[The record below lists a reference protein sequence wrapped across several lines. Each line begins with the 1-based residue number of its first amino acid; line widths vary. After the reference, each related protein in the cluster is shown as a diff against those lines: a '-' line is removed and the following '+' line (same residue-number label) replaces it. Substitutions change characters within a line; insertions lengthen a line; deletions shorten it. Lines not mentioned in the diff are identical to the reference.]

1 MPPPFAAGLSQWSS
15 GNGTPGS
22 ETYAG
27 AGGGVFVPADQ
38 DFGGCLELIKVNG
51 TQQVRWMGE
60 TPILPGLFLR
70 VTARVKCLAG
80 SLPSVRIAAFPAT
93 ATDALVPGVT
103 QSGPTKVIAA
113 YGQVVEVSAIIAT
126 SNRTG
131 VDMAWPLTVN
141 HAHVG
146 LDFTGPNGAMLRV
159 DDLVVEDIT
168 GAFLRDMMAQ
178 VDVRDYG
185 AKGNGTTNDAPAFV
199 AADAAA
205 GGREVLVPKG
215 TYLLDGDVTFQN
227 PVRFEGRVTMPALRR
242 LILRRNF
249 DLNAYVDAFGNEEVA
264 FRKAYQALL
273 SFADHESLDL
283 CGRRVTLTAPMDMQA
298 ADPARTT
305 FARRRVIRNGQFQP
319 AEGAA
324 WADAVVTSQASYAV
338 ASPTTLTNVANIP
351 VGSVVTG
358 NGVGRE
364 VYVRAVDVAGRRVTL
379 SAELFGAAGT

>member
-1 MPPPFAAGLSQWSS
+1 MT
-15 GNGTPGS
+15 TPAS
-22 ETYAG
+22 
-27 AGGGVFVPADQ
+27 
-38 DFGGCLELIKVNG
+38 
-51 TQQVRWMGE
+51 
-60 TPILPGLFLR
+60 
-70 VTARVKCLAG
+70 
-80 SLPSVRIAAFPAT
+80 
-93 ATDALVPGVT
+93 
-103 QSGPTKVIAA
+103 
-113 YGQVVEVSAIIAT
+113 
-126 SNRTG
+126 
-131 VDMAWPLTVN
+131 
-141 HAHVG
+141 H
-146 LDFTGPNGAMLRV
+146 
-159 DDLVVEDIT
+159 
-168 GAFLRDMMAQ
+168 
-178 VDVRDYG
+178 
-185 AKGNGTTNDAPAFV
+185 
-199 AADAAA
+199 
-205 GGREVLVPKG
+205 
-215 TYLLDGDVTFQN
+215 
-227 PVRFEGRVTMPALRR
+227 R

-338 ASPTTLTNVANIP
+338 ASPTTLTNVANIANIA
-351 VGSVVTG
+351 VGSLVTG